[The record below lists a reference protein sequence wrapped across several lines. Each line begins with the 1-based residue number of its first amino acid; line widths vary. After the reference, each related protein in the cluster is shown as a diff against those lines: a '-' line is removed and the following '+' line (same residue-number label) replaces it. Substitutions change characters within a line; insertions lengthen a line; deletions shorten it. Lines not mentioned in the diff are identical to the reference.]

1 MSEPSPADWIRPLLG
16 RADDMRAEVWL
27 RCTPGTVA
35 DATGSTPVVASGTL
49 VGPECSTAATLPTT
63 VALVD
68 QGSVAGQSALAKGVC
83 TEPGF
88 WTPELPNLYRA
99 DVTLRRG
106 DDVVAAGRRM
116 IGLRRLGVKGR
127 SFSLDGRRYVPR
139 GVPGQA
145 DRAGLEVL
153 RQLAAVAVVG
163 FPAATGPTADASAAT
178 LEAMLTRADQIGMA
192 VIIRLAPSQGGAV
205 DPGLLR
211 ERLEAWS
218 AHPAAF
224 LVIIPF
230 GLADLAVAVGRR
242 RGTMLLGIEVDGLAP
257 PPPQKAKGT
266 TKAKAA
272 ATKVPEAK
280 KKKAAA
286 DGQSPTKRGA
296 DEAGAEMTPRTKRNR
311 REVGGG
317 APLEKLMMLRA
328 RLGVSTGALSSLPR
342 L

>member
-257 PPPQKAKGT
+257 PPPLPDGGLDTLVVRLPEDGVPHEAWQQAPALPLVANIWGSDPRP
-266 TKAKAA
+266 AA
-272 ATKVPEAK
+272 EA
-280 KKKAAA
+280 
-286 DGQSPTKRGA
+286 RGA
-296 DEAGAEMTPRTKRNR
+296 CDR
-311 REVGGG
+311 
-317 APLEKLMMLRA
+317 LQA
-328 RLGVSTGALSSLPR
+328 RLAEWAIADQRDQPWDWAGYLVT
-342 L
+342 

>member
-99 DVTLRRG
+99 EVTLRRG

-139 GVPGQA
+139 GVLGEA
-145 DRAGLEVL
+145 DRAGLEAL

-178 LEAMLTRADQIGMA
+178 LDAMLASADRIGMA
-192 VIIRLAPSQGGAV
+192 VVIRLALSQGGAV

-257 PPPQKAKGT
+257 PPPLPDGGLDTLVVRLPEDGVPHEAWQQAPALPLVANIWGSDPRP
-266 TKAKAA
+266 AA
-272 ATKVPEAK
+272 EA
-280 KKKAAA
+280 
-286 DGQSPTKRGA
+286 RGA
-296 DEAGAEMTPRTKRNR
+296 CDR
-311 REVGGG
+311 
-317 APLEKLMMLRA
+317 LQA
-328 RLGVSTGALSSLPR
+328 RLAEWAIADQRDQPWDWAGYLVT
-342 L
+342 

>member
-1 MSEPSPADWIRPLLG
+1 
-16 RADDMRAEVWL
+16 
-27 RCTPGTVA
+27 
-35 DATGSTPVVASGTL
+35 
-49 VGPECSTAATLPTT
+49 
-63 VALVD
+63 
-68 QGSVAGQSALAKGVC
+68 
-83 TEPGF
+83 
-88 WTPELPNLYRA
+88 
-99 DVTLRRG
+99 
-106 DDVVAAGRRM
+106 M

-145 DRAGLEVL
+145 DRAGLEAL

-178 LEAMLTRADQIGMA
+178 LDAMLTRADQIGMA

-224 LVIIPF
+224 LVIIPS

-257 PPPQKAKGT
+257 PPPLPDRGLDTFVVRLPEDGVPHEAWQQAPALPLVANIWGSDPRP
-266 TKAKAA
+266 AA
-272 ATKVPEAK
+272 EA
-280 KKKAAA
+280 
-286 DGQSPTKRGA
+286 RGA
-296 DEAGAEMTPRTKRNR
+296 CDR
-311 REVGGG
+311 
-317 APLEKLMMLRA
+317 LQA
-328 RLGVSTGALSSLPR
+328 RLAEWAIADQRDQPWDWAGYLVT
-342 L
+342 